1 MGRRTGASKLPEL
14 IIFDLDGTI
23 IDSEPVAMAAWIRAG
38 QEFDVIIK
46 KEDLLPMIGVN
57 GESNRRMMLNR
68 FGEDLPF
75 NTMLE
80 RVREITKQ
88 TYQEG
93 VPVKEGIRELL
104 AVLDDLGIRRCVA
117 TSSRKTRS
125 EDLLLRIGLLKEFEF
140 LLSGEEITH
149 SKPHPEI
156 FELAMSRMAI
166 PPTSTMIV
174 EDSKNGILAAKAS
187 GAISVLIPDLLPVDT
202 IMKENADLNF
212 NSLLDLKDYL
222 LELDRESVL

>member
-1 MGRRTGASKLPEL
+1 MGRGIGAGKLPKL

-23 IDSEPVAMAAWIRAG
+23 IDSEPVAMEAWIKAG
-38 QEFDVIIK
+38 EEFGVTIQ

-57 GESNRRMMLNR
+57 EESNRRMMLDR
-68 FGEDLPF
+68 FGGNLPF
-75 NTMLE
+75 KAMLE

-88 TYQEG
+88 SYQEG
-93 VPVKEGIRELL
+93 VPVKEGVKELL
-104 AVLDDLGIRRCVA
+104 DLLEDFGIRRCIA

-125 EDLLLRIGLLKEFEF
+125 EDILSRIGLLREFEF

-156 FELAMSRMAI
+156 FELAMARMGI
-166 PPTSTMIV
+166 PSTSTMIV

-187 GAISVLIPDLLPVDT
+187 GAISVLIPDLLPVDA
-202 IMKENADLNF
+202 IMKENADLIF

-222 LELDRESVL
+222 LELE